1 MKWSWKLGSPFGIDV
16 HVHASFLLLL
26 AWVGF
31 GAYSDTHSALA
42 VLVSVLFISALFCLV
57 VMHEYGH
64 ALTARHFGIRTQR
77 ITLYPIGGV
86 AMLQSMPTKPR
97 EQLLIA
103 LAGPAVNFVLAG
115 IIALGL
121 ALTGT
126 PLLALRTITDQPG
139 ALASGM
145 FWANIVMGSF
155 NLLPA
160 LPMDGGRVLRAVLAM
175 RTDPLRATSIAAS
188 VAKLLAVL
196 MFGYAMYSGT
206 TMLAVIAVVVWIGSN
221 AERRMAAHQAYEH
234 GRYADHGTGFGAP
247 PSAGPAGPYNTVVEG
262 EPQPEV
268 SGWPSARRFVRVPHA
283 RGRAAFQAVIEI
295 VQGPDGPRL
304 RYRIR

>member
-86 AMLQSMPTKPR
+86 AMLQSMPTGPR

-103 LAGPAVNFVLAG
+103 LAGPAVNYALAAL
-115 IIALGL
+115 IASGL

-126 PLLALRTITDQPG
+126 PLLSLRALTDQP
-139 ALASGM
+139 AAIASGL

-175 RTDPLRATSIAAS
+175 RTDPLRATLIAAG
-188 VAKLLAVL
+188 VAKILALL

-206 TMLAVIAVVVWIGSN
+206 AMLAVIAVVVWIGSN
-221 AERRMAAHQAYEH
+221 AERRMAAHQAFEP
-234 GRYADHGTGFGAP
+234 RPFSAP
-247 PSAGPAGPYNTVVEG
+247 PNGGPYNTVVENA
-262 EPQPEV
+262 EPPEV
-268 SGWPSARRFVRVPHA
+268 AGSPSARRFMRVPHA
-283 RGRAAFQAVIEI
+283 RGRAAVQAVIEI

>member
-31 GAYSDTHSALA
+31 GAYSDTRSPLA
-42 VLVSVLFISALFCLV
+42 VIVSVLFVSALFCLV

-86 AMLQSMPTKPR
+86 AMLQSMPTVPR

-103 LAGPAVNFVLAG
+103 LAGPAVNYVLAG
-115 IIALGL
+115 LIAGAL

-126 PLLALRTITDQPG
+126 PLLSLRAVTDQPA
-139 ALASGM
+139 ALASGL

-175 RTDPLRATSIAAS
+175 RTDELRATSIAAS
-188 VAKLLAVL
+188 VAKLLALL

-206 TMLAVIAVVVWIGSN
+206 AMLAVIAVVVWIGSN
-221 AERRMAAHQAYEH
+221 AERRMAEHQAYADLRA
-234 GRYADHGTGFGAP
+234 GYAAP
-247 PSAGPAGPYNTVVEG
+247 PTGGPYNTVVES
-262 EPQPEV
+262 EPSPDV
-268 SGWPSARRFVRVPHA
+268 AAAPAARRFVRVPHA
-283 RGRAAFQAVIEI
+283 RGRSAFQAVIEI